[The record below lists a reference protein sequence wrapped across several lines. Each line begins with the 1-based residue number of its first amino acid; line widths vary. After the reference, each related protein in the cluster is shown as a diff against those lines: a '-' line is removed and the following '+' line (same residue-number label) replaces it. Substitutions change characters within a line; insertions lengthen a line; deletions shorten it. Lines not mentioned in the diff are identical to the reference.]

1 VLVSI
6 TVVSVSLSQVSGSVS
21 VSIWIRILYLVFGP
35 LVLCA
40 CVNLGRL
47 WEKMQVV
54 RESR

>member
-1 VLVSI
+1 MLVSI